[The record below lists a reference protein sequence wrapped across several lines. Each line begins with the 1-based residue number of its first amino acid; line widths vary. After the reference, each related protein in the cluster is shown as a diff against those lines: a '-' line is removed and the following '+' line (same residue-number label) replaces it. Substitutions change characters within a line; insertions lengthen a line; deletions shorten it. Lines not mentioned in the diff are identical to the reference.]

1 MGKQAVLLLA
11 HGTPETVEQIPEYL
25 RNVVS
30 GRPVPPHVVAEI
42 QHRYALIGRSPLT
55 EITLE
60 QARLVEEELNDTS
73 LTPHPSDKNKDVA
86 RAEDLNPVLPTLS
99 TKNVERMGQP
109 EEHDPTLNAESA
121 FRMGHPGVRVYV
133 GMRNWKPYIAD
144 VVRQMRADGVE
155 QAAVICMAP
164 QNSRTSVGLYRRAVE
179 AEAQGLRIDFTEGWA
194 RHPLL
199 IEAFA
204 ERLRPAWT
212 KLTAQTGQPV
222 PVLFTAHSVPKRTVE
237 PPHPGDRNKDVA
249 TAERSNP
256 VLPTLSTRNV
266 ERMGQRDEDDPTL
279 NAQSPHGQ
287 GPVRGDPD
295 LALRMGHPKQVGGEP
310 YWPGQ
315 GADPYAEEAR
325 HTAELVA
332 ARVPEIPFWRFAFQ
346 SQGASGGEWIGPS
359 VEETLEAMAREGVK
373 TLLLQPIGFLCDH
386 VEILFDVDRL
396 FREYAAKLGIRL
408 ERPESLNDSR
418 TLARA
423 VAGLAQKGLARLSA

>member
-11 HGTPETVEQIPEYL
+11 HGTPETVEQVPEYL

-30 GRPVPPHVVAEI
+30 GRPVPQAVVEEI
-42 QHRYALIGRSPLT
+42 QHRYALIGKSPLT
-55 EITLE
+55 EITME
-60 QARLVEEELNDTS
+60 QARLVEEAMNGGGGAGPAS
-73 LTPHPSDKNKDVA
+73 HPSEKDKSVA
-86 RAEDLNPVLPTLS
+86 RAGYLD
-99 TKNVERMGQP
+99 
-109 EEHDPTLNAESA
+109 
-121 FRMGHPGVRVYV
+121 VRVDV
-133 GMRNWKPYIAD
+133 GMRNWKPYIPE
-144 VVRQMRADGVE
+144 VVKQMRAEGVE

-204 ERLRPAWT
+204 ERLRPAWA
-212 KLTAQTGQPV
+212 KLSEETGQPV

-237 PPHPGDRNKDVA
+237 PAVEDRQDSASHPSDKDKDA
-249 TAERSNP
+249 AR
-256 VLPTLSTRNV
+256 
-266 ERMGQRDEDDPTL
+266 
-279 NAQSPHGQ
+279 A
-287 GPVRGDPD
+287 
-295 LALRMGHPKQVGGEP
+295 GHPQP
-310 YWPGQ
+310 HWPGQ

-332 ARVPEIPFWRFAFQ
+332 ERVPEIPFWRFAFQ
-346 SQGASGGEWIGPS
+346 SQGASGGVWIGPS
-359 VEETLEAMAREGVK
+359 VEETLDGMGREGVK
-373 TLLLQPIGFLCDH
+373 ALVLQPIGFLCDH

-408 ERPESLNDSR
+408 ERPESLNASR

-423 VAGLAQKGLARLSA
+423 VADLAQKGLARLRA